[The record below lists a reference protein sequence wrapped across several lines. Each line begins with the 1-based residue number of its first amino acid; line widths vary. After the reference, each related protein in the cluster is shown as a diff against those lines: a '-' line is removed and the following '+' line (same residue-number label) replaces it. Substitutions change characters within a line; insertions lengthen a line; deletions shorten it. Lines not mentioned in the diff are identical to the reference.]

1 MTYCRVVAF
10 VIVEEQNVPE
20 VTEALLSVVDS
31 FVIKNIAVFDSD
43 VSFISNVDAPNA
55 EEVRREISADSTKT

>member
-1 MTYCRVVAF
+1 MAYCRIVAF
-10 VIVEEQNVPE
+10 VIVEERDVPE

-43 VSFISNVDAPNA
+43 VSFISNVEVPNA

>member
-1 MTYCRVVAF
+1 M
-10 VIVEEQNVPE
+10 IVEEQDVPE

-31 FVIKNIAVFDSD
+31 FVMKNIAVFDSD
-43 VSFISNVDAPNA
+43 VSFISNVEVPNA

>member
-1 MTYCRVVAF
+1 MAYCRIVAF

-43 VSFISNVDAPNA
+43 VSFISNVEAPNA
-55 EEVRREISADSTKT
+55 AEVRREISADSTKT

>member
-1 MTYCRVVAF
+1 MAYCRIVAF
-10 VIVEEQNVPE
+10 VIVEEQDVPE

-31 FVIKNIAVFDSD
+31 FVMKNIAVFDSD
-43 VSFISNVDAPNA
+43 VSFISNVEVPNA